1 MTGIKDVAR
10 EAGVSIGTV
19 SNVLNRPDTVTPAIR
34 ERVLEAIARLGY
46 VRNDPA
52 RQLRAG
58 RSRTIAVVVLDIA
71 NPFFADVAR
80 GADEVADVG
89 GAIAIICDSRQD
101 TAREQR
107 ILDRLEEQR
116 VLGVLITPV
125 TDSED
130 SPTGRL
136 IDKGMPVVL
145 VDRASGHPSRCSVA
159 VDDVLGGQLAGAHLL
174 AQGHRRIAYVG
185 GPLRIRQVADRQAGL
200 AGALGTRAELVTA
213 EMPSL
218 TVAAGRTAARSL
230 IESSP
235 HVTALACAND
245 LLALGVLQE
254 LTLHGLRVPE
264 DIAVTGYDDIEAAA
278 VAVVPLTSVR
288 QPREQLGRAAAEL
301 LLEEVNDPSHQHRHV
316 MFKPEL
322 VARGSSAVL
331 AAASIDN
338 P

>member
-1 MTGIKDVAR
+1 MATSIKEVAR

-19 SNVLNRPDTVTPAIR
+19 SNVLNRPGIVTPAVR
-34 ERVLEAIARLGY
+34 ERVQAAITKLGY

-58 RSRTIAVVVLDIA
+58 RSRTVALVVLDIA

-80 GADEVADVG
+80 GADEVADASD
-89 GAIAIICDSRQD
+89 AIAIICDSHQD
-101 TAREQR
+101 AKREQR

-125 TDSED
+125 TDGPD
-130 SPTGRL
+130 SRVERL
-136 IDKGMPVVL
+136 IDRGMPVVL

-159 VDDVLGGQLAGAHLL
+159 VDDVLGGQLVGAHLL

-200 AGALGTRAELVTA
+200 ADALGTRAELLTV

-218 TVAAGRTAARSL
+218 TVAAGRAAARSL
-230 IESSP
+230 TESGP
-235 HVTALACAND
+235 GVTAVACAND

-254 LTLHGLRVPE
+254 LTRQGVRVPE
-264 DIAVTGYDDIEAAA
+264 DIAVVGYDDIEAAA
-278 VAVVPLTSVR
+278 AAVVPLTSVR
-288 QPREQLGRAAAEL
+288 RPREQLGRTAAQL
-301 LLEEVNDPSHQHRHV
+301 LLEEVNDPGHQHRHV
-316 MFKPEL
+316 VFKPEL
-322 VARGSSAVL
+322 VVRGSTAQL
-331 AAASIDN
+331 AAA
-338 P
+338 